1 MGNSNV
7 KKLNKKKMS
16 GPALAAMIVSI
27 VILLAFLLS
36 LVASTGFFFRIQ
48 AGASSENFK
57 VNASMMSYFTNAY
70 YQSWYSQNYY
80 YIYLGYFKFDPS
92 KSFKEQY
99 VDDEKKTSYYDYFKD
114 ATVSQVEQI
123 LKYCEAAKADSA
135 VDFAKLESDAKA
147 AAKAAVA
154 SLETSAKTAGYTVD
168 AYVRA
173 NFGPNVSTGDI
184 YDCVVLEDIASSY
197 YTILYDRTYDAVTEA
212 EKDAYFKEHLSTFV
226 TAKYLTYSI
235 TSPVAVPSLKASD
248 YVGGE
253 SSPAYKAAVKEA
265 TKDIKAEDYEGGA
278 EGEAYKKAVDDAIAA
293 AGIVASKYDG
303 GEKSEQYKADL
314 EKAKAEAKAENEA
327 QKIKD
332 KEIMDKLAAAKTE
345 EEFKKIILE
354 NEFDAAFEKAYVAA
368 IKDLSDKDAPTEEDE
383 KAFKE
388 SIFDAVIQ
396 AVLDGKTDITE
407 DEEEKEE
414 DKPAVTDESE
424 DKKDE
429 EKEEEL
435 TKWQKIQKELPATI
449 IKSLTTTLN
458 NAEKKPSYALKED
471 LDKWLFGG
479 IKGQFGIE
487 YAEDEDKDGTCAKVG
502 ETKIIDKV
510 EDESAATY
518 KLSVYYVTEEAH
530 RDETIL
536 RDVGHILIQVD
547 EKGDYKTSEE
557 AKKKVDEIYEKL
569 LEKATDGIISK
580 EDFEAIAKEHT
591 MDSGVFYDD
600 VGKGQMVEEFETW
613 LFDAKT
619 VGEMG
624 FVESEYG
631 WHIMYYGGETGT
643 AAWNFSAHSRVTNE
657 KIDKWYGELPYKI
670 TVNESIFNSIIG

>member
-48 AGASSENFK
+48 AGASSQNFN

-80 YIYLGYFKFDPS
+80 YIYLGYFKFDPTV
-92 KSFKEQY
+92 SFKEQY
-99 VDDEKKTSYYDYFKD
+99 VDKDKKTSYYDYFKD
-114 ATVSQVEQI
+114 AAISQVEQI

-147 AAKAAVA
+147 AAKAAIT
-154 SLETSAKTAGYTVD
+154 SLEASAKTAGYTVD

-197 YTILYDRTYDAVTEA
+197 YTILYDRTYDAVTDA

-226 TAKYLTYSI
+226 TAKYLTYVL
-235 TSPVAVPSLKASD
+235 TSPVAVPSLKAAD

-253 SSPAYKAAVKEA
+253 VSTAYKAAVKEA
-265 TKDIKAEDYEGGA
+265 TKDIKADDYEGGA
-278 EGEAYKKAVDDAIAA
+278 DGEAYKKAVEDAIAA

-303 GEKSEQYKADL
+303 GEESEQYKADL
-314 EKAKAEAKAENEA
+314 EKAKADAKAENEA

-332 KEIMDKLAAAKTE
+332 KELMDKLAAATSE

-354 NEFDAAFEKAYVAA
+354 TEFDDAFEKAFTAA
-368 IKDLSDKDAPTEEDE
+368 IKDIDKKDAPTEEDE

-388 SIFDAVIQ
+388 SIRDAVIQ

-407 DEEEKEE
+407 DEDDAEGEAKAAEEPDDKKEEEKEE
-414 DKPAVTDESE
+414 KTPW
-424 DKKDE
+424 
-429 EKEEEL
+429 EKAQE
-435 TKWQKIQKELPATI
+435 KLPATI
-449 IKSLTTTLN
+449 IKSLTTTLT

-487 YAEDEDKDGTCAKVG
+487 YAEGEDKNGTSAKVG
-502 ETKIIDKV
+502 ETKVIDKV
-510 EDESAATY
+510 EDESVSTY

-536 RDVGHILIQVD
+536 RDVGHILIKVD
-547 EKGDYKTSEE
+547 EKGDYKTSED
-557 AKKKVDEIYEKL
+557 AKKKIDEIYAEL
-569 LEKATDGIISK
+569 LKKATDGIISK
-580 EDFEAIAKEHT
+580 EDFETIANEHT
-591 MDSGVFYDD
+591 MDSGVFYDN
-600 VGKGQMVEEFETW
+600 VGKGQMVEEFEAW
-613 LFDAKT
+613 LFDAKK

-631 WHIMYYGGETGT
+631 WHIMYYGGETET
-643 AAWNFSAHSRVTNE
+643 AAWNFNAHSYVTNE
-657 KIDKWYGELPYKI
+657 KIDTWFKGLPYQI
-670 TVNESIFNSIIG
+670 TVNEAIFNSIIG